1 MDECKSLPVFY
12 QNLDVKKREPKIKW
26 DTCEVYNEFYQTDQH
41 RSDIFYKCIS
51 KI

>member
-12 QNLDVKKREPKIKW
+12 QNLEVKKREPKTKLN
-26 DTCEVYNEFYQTDQH
+26 TCKVYNEFYLTDQH
-41 RSDIFYKCIS
+41 RPDFFYKCIS